1 MKRLFVL
8 MAAAFIAAACAGP
21 VAEEQAAEEQIEHM
35 AIAELVSDPLTFE
48 NKTVSFEGIIDHMC
62 RHSGDKMRVAQLD
75 NQEMSIQVRLGDF
88 MNYFSMEN
96 EGNIVSIVGTMH
108 TEVLNM
114 AELEEHD
121 ADHGCEST
129 EEAIALMAEKGI
141 DPNIR
146 PYIKL
151 NAFEIK

>member
-8 MAAAFIAAACAGP
+8 MAAAFIVAACAGP